1 MSEFKP
7 HNDNKVI
14 VIGNVPLSDKRALL
28 SGCPDFAIFSKLG
41 DEKYNVEVLA
51 NTGGRNSAKLCSY

>member
-14 VIGNVPLSDKRALL
+14 VIGNVPLTDDKRVLL
-28 SGCPDFAIFSKLG
+28 SACPDFAMFSKLG
-41 DEKYNVEVLA
+41 DENYNVEVLA
-51 NTGGRNSAKLCSY
+51 TGIKLS